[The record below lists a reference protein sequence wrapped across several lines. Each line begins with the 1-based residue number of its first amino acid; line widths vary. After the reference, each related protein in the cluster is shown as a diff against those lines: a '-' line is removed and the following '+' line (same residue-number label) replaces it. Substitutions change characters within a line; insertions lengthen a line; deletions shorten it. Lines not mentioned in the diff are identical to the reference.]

1 VSALLTGVF
10 NNRMPQPKYTFI
22 WDVEKVVRFLS
33 NLGKNTD
40 LDISTL
46 SKKLTMLIALTSAA
60 RAHEICF
67 LDIRYLTKHHSGY
80 TFTFGNT
87 TKVAKQGRPR
97 APIKFIPFEENLEL
111 CVCKCIDVYLEK
123 TVWRGVENQLLLSY
137 IRPHKPVSTR
147 TVSRWLTDVLKLSGI
162 DTDTFTGH
170 STRSAASSK
179 AKFCGVPI
187 KEIF

>member
-1 VSALLTGVF
+1 MGC
-10 NNRMPQPKYTFI
+10 RKGGQ
-22 WDVEKVVRFLS
+22 
-33 NLGKNTD
+33 
-40 LDISTL
+40 ISQQ
-46 SKKLTMLIALTSAA
+46 SREEYRS

-111 CVCKCIDVYLEK
+111 CVCKCIDVY
-123 TVWRGVENQLLLSY
+123 QLLLSY

-147 TVSRWLTDVLKLSGI
+147 VN
-162 DTDTFTGH
+162 
-170 STRSAASSK
+170 
-179 AKFCGVPI
+179 
-187 KEIF
+187 